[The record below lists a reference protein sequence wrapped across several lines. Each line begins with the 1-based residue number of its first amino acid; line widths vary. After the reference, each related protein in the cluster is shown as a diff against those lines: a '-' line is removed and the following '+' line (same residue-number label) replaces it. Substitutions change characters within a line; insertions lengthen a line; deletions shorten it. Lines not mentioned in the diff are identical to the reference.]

1 MSKSLKFTIS
11 LIVIGIFIFFVVA
24 DYIIGRFIIYPS
36 FIELEYQEAQKDIK
50 RCIEAIKR
58 EVFHLDKLCID
69 WATWDDT
76 YAFIK
81 SHSEEYIKSN
91 LNEET
96 FIDDELNL
104 VYYLDK
110 NGKVVWGKIYDFRN
124 KREIELKK
132 FSKNIFPKNHPLIS
146 FKINENSPTESG
158 INGILVTEKGPML
171 ISSHPILKTNGEG
184 PVRGFLIMGRFF
196 DKHLIKTLI
205 NKIHVNFKVYTI
217 QDKDLGVNIER
228 IINKISQKSYFI
240 DKGPNKNLLAYTT
253 YPDIYGRPGLIIKAI
268 IPATISAKGRITI
281 FYAVISIFFAGL
293 ISFLTMWF
301 VLKRTI
307 LKPIM
312 YLTNHAVEIRKTGDL
327 SKRTGIKGK
336 NEIAILAEEFD
347 RMVDIL
353 EKKTAELAK
362 INKELKEQI
371 IRRKQAEQALRTS
384 EEKLNRMKRME
395 AIALLAGGVAHDL
408 NNVLSGIMGYPEII
422 LMDKDLPQKFRKPIE
437 MIRMSGEKAAA
448 IVDDLL
454 TTVRGI
460 ATNKEILNL
469 NTIVEE
475 YLNSPEYLNLI
486 KSNPQ
491 VKVEVNLDKN
501 LLNIKGS
508 AHHIRKA
515 LMNLVSNAF
524 EAIEG
529 RGTVKISTKNQY
541 IDKTLK
547 GYDEIYK
554 GEYVVLCVSDTG
566 SGISKEDLDRIF
578 EPFYTKKVMGR
589 SGTGLGLTIVW
600 NVVRDHQGY
609 IDVHSNEKGTRFE
622 IYFPVTRE
630 QIHKEN
636 SRSSIELYKGQ
647 GEKILIVDDEIIQRE
662 IISNM
667 LITLNYNPVTVS
679 SGEEAIEYIKENKVD
694 LIVLDMIMEPGINGR
709 KTYEEIIKIRPG
721 QKAILVSGFSETEE
735 VRKAQRLGAGKYL
748 KKPFTIEKLAK
759 AIKEELERK

>member
-1 MSKSLKFTIS
+1 
-11 LIVIGIFIFFVVA
+11 
-24 DYIIGRFIIYPS
+24 
-36 FIELEYQEAQKDIK
+36 
-50 RCIEAIKR
+50 
-58 EVFHLDKLCID
+58 
-69 WATWDDT
+69 
-76 YAFIK
+76 
-81 SHSEEYIKSN
+81 
-91 LNEET
+91 
-96 FIDDELNL
+96 
-104 VYYLDK
+104 
-110 NGKVVWGKIYDFRN
+110 
-124 KREIELKK
+124 
-132 FSKNIFPKNHPLIS
+132 
-146 FKINENSPTESG
+146 
-158 INGILVTEKGPML
+158 ML

-196 DKHLIKTLI
+196 DKNLIETLI
-205 NKIHVNFKVYTI
+205 NKIHVNFKLYTI
-217 QDKDLGVNIER
+217 QNNHLDVDIKR
-228 IINKISQKSYFI
+228 IINRLGQKSYFI
-240 DKGPNKNLLAYTT
+240 KKGPYKNLLGYTS
-253 YPDIYGRPGLIIKAI
+253 YPDIYGRPGLIIEAI

-307 LKPIM
+307 LKPITS
-312 YLTNHAVEIRKTGDL
+312 LTNHAVEIRKTGDL
-327 SKRTGIKGK
+327 SKRIGIKGK
-336 NEIAILAEEFD
+336 NEIATLAEEFD

-371 IRRKQAEQALRTS
+371 IKREQAEQALRTS

-408 NNVLSGIMGYPEII
+408 NNVLSGIIGYPEII
-422 LMDKDLPQKFRKPIE
+422 LMDKDLPRKFRKPLE

-469 NTIVEE
+469 NTIIEE
-475 YLNSPEYLNLI
+475 YLKSPEYLNLL
-486 KSNPQ
+486 KVNPQ
-491 VKVEVNLDKN
+491 VKVEVKLDRN

-508 AHHIRKA
+508 IHHIRKA

-529 RGTVKISTKNQY
+529 TGKVKISTRNQY

-547 GYDEIYK
+547 GYEEIHK

-578 EPFYTKKVMGR
+578 EPFYTKKVLGR

-609 IDVHSNEKGTRFE
+609 IDVYSDENGTTFE
-622 IYFPVTRE
+622 IYFPATRE
-630 QIHKEN
+630 KIYKEN
-636 SRSSIELYKGQ
+636 LQSSIELYKGK

-667 LITLNYNPVTVS
+667 LTTLGYEPVTVS
-679 SGEEAIEYIKENKVD
+679 SGEEAIKYIRNNKVD
-694 LIVLDMIMEPGINGR
+694 LIILDMIMEPGINGC
-709 KTYEEIIKIRPG
+709 KTYEEIIKIYPG
-721 QKAILVSGFSETEE
+721 QKAILVSGFSETED
-735 VRKAQRLGAGKYL
+735 VRKAQRLGAGKFL

-759 AIKEELERK
+759 AIREELDQK